1 MKAIQELKVLDFSS
15 GMAGPFATS
24 HLKDFGAEVV
34 KVEHSEEGDYARS
47 IKTIDGSPSGYF
59 ANFNRGKKSIAINF
73 YKAESRKIVLKLI
86 EDTDIIVV
94 DFRDKNYRA
103 LDISYSDVKKIN
115 KKIVYAS
122 VSGFGENSVIENI
135 EGYDNTVQAM
145 AGTMDLT
152 GFPQGVPTKVGAS
165 IGDGLAALNLS
176 LGILMAQYHSKKT
189 GKGQK
194 IEVSKL
200 ASLYAINEGAVLT
213 KSMLN
218 ENCSRVGNTDVTIAP
233 YDVYESN
240 DGYISI
246 GVASEPVWPRMCKSL
261 GFNELIVEEKYM
273 DNELRIK
280 NYTELRQV
288 IEGFTRENNNHDLE
302 KMMLGEG
309 VPCSPVLSIG
319 EILSHPQIQER
330 AMAQEITY
338 KKKEH
343 IVFGQAMKIGKEKI
357 VIDKKVAALGEDTV
371 SILSELGYSAEEINE
386 MKVKQII

>member
-1 MKAIQELKVLDFSS
+1 
-15 GMAGPFATS
+15 MAGPFATS
-24 HLKDFGAEVV
+24 HLKDFGAEVI
-34 KVEHSEEGDYARS
+34 KVEHCEEGDNARF
-47 IKTIDGSPSGYF
+47 IETVDGNPSGYF
-59 ANFNRGKKSIAINF
+59 ANFNRGKKSIAIDF
-73 YKAESRKIVLKLI
+73 YKGESKEIVLKLI
-86 EDTDIIVV
+86 KDSDIMVV

-103 LDISYSDVKKIN
+103 LDISYLDAKEIN

-122 VSGFGENSVIENI
+122 VSGFGEDSVINNI
-135 EGYDNTVQAM
+135 EGYDNIVQAM

-165 IGDGLAALNLS
+165 IGDGLAGLNLS
-176 LGILMAQYHSKKT
+176 LGILMAQYHSKRT

-200 ASLYAINEGAVLT
+200 ASLYAINEGAVLS

-218 ENCSRVGNTDVTIAP
+218 ESCSRVGNTDVTIAP
-233 YDVYESN
+233 YDVYKSN

-261 GFNELIVEEKYM
+261 GFDELIKEEKYM
-273 DNELRIK
+273 DNELRIE
-280 NYTELRQV
+280 NYSELRQV
-288 IEGFTRENNNHDLE
+288 IEDFTIGNNNHDLE

-319 EILSHPQIQER
+319 EIINHPQIEDRSMVQEL
-330 AMAQEITY
+330 TY
-338 KKKEH
+338 KNKEH

-357 VIDKKVAALGEDTV
+357 VIEKKVSTLGEDTV
-371 SILSELGYSAEEINE
+371 SILSELGYSAEEIDE